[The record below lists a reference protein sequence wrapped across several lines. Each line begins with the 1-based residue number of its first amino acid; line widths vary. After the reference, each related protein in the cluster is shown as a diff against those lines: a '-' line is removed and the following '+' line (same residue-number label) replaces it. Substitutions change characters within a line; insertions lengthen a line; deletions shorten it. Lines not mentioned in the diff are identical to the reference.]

1 MSGEEG
7 ICFLF
12 YRKSQNQKRRG
23 GIELEYSVSAIGAV
37 VMQGAINSLG
47 SVAVAAQTA
56 GEKIRQMFTLPME
69 SVGMAMA
76 TYVGQNYGAKKI
88 DRIYQGIRSGLT
100 IQYSYCAV
108 IWVVIFVMKTPLVG
122 LVLSETTSATATGA
136 VEYLTVM
143 SALFFI
149 HGSLMIMRNTLQGL
163 GYSMQAI
170 ISGRIKK
177 PLYVWNERPVN
188 SGFLYCQNF

>member
-1 MSGEEG
+1 
-7 ICFLF
+7 
-12 YRKSQNQKRRG
+12 
-23 GIELEYSVSAIGAV
+23 
-37 VMQGAINSLG
+37 
-47 SVAVAAQTA
+47 
-56 GEKIRQMFTLPME
+56 MFTLPME

-88 DRIYQGIRSGLT
+88 DRIYQGIRNGLT

-122 LVLSETTSATATGA
+122 LVFSETTSATATGA

-177 PLYVWNERPVN
+177 PLYIWNERPVN

>member
-1 MSGEEG
+1 
-7 ICFLF
+7 
-12 YRKSQNQKRRG
+12 
-23 GIELEYSVSAIGAV
+23 
-37 VMQGAINSLG
+37 MQGAINSLG

-122 LVLSETTSATATGA
+122 LVLSETTSATCNWGSR
-136 VEYLTVM
+136 VSDSYECFVFY
-143 SALFFI
+143 
-149 HGSLMIMRNTLQGL
+149 HGSLMIYEKYTAGL
-163 GYSMQAI
+163 GLQYAGNYFWEDQKAAVC
-170 ISGRIKK
+170 
-177 PLYVWNERPVN
+177 LE
-188 SGFLYCQNF
+188 